1 MAASF
6 TYSMFTAFGVILIGV
21 GLALQVLYIEQEIN
35 KQDNSYLP
43 MQIAS
48 ILINSLVVVYLL
60 ISITFYRPYQSNFGL
75 FGSITILLLGLVGEI
90 YLTNFG
96 ESDVGKGFAY
106 TFAGINA
113 LTRLYLLIAVR
124 CDSYLTT
131 IPELIKQL
139 SKEVKNSGQSVDSV
153 ARAVKADLGA
163 QSSDVPDPVQTWNR
177 VQSMVGADLKKI
189 PDPELAKSIKDQIQK
204 ALGVPPREPRGGR
217 R

>member
-1 MAASF
+1 
-6 TYSMFTAFGVILIGV
+6 MFTAFGVILIGV

-163 QSSDVPDPVQTWNR
+163 QSSDVPDPIQTWNR

>member
-21 GLALQVLYIEQEIN
+21 GFALQVLYIEQEIN

-163 QSSDVPDPVQTWNR
+163 QSSDVPDPIQTWNR

>member
-163 QSSDVPDPVQTWNR
+163 QSSDVPDPIQTWNR

>member
-1 MAASF
+1 MICSGF
-6 TYSMFTAFGVILIGV
+6 LIL
-21 GLALQVLYIEQEIN
+21 L
-35 KQDNSYLP
+35 D
-43 MQIAS
+43 
-48 ILINSLVVVYLL
+48 
-60 ISITFYRPYQSNFGL
+60 ITLTGF
-75 FGSITILLLGLVGEI
+75 SITILLLGLVGEI

-163 QSSDVPDPVQTWNR
+163 QSSDVPDPIQTWNR

>member
-163 QSSDVPDPVQTWNR
+163 QSSDVPDPSQLWNK
-177 VQSMVGADLKKI
+177 VQSMAGADFKKI
-189 PDPELAKSIKDQIQK
+189 TDPDLAKSIKDQIQK
-204 ALGVPPREPRGGR
+204 ALGVPPRDPRGGR

>member
-1 MAASF
+1 M
-6 TYSMFTAFGVILIGV
+6 
-21 GLALQVLYIEQEIN
+21 
-35 KQDNSYLP
+35 
-43 MQIAS
+43 
-48 ILINSLVVVYLL
+48 
-60 ISITFYRPYQSNFGL
+60 
-75 FGSITILLLGLVGEI
+75 GLVGQI

-163 QSSDVPDPVQTWNR
+163 QSSDVPDPIQTWNR